1 MALKNEY
8 EVIIVGYGLLGQLS
22 GLLLSKL
29 GVKTA
34 IIERKKDINLLPKS
48 SVVDGQSLR
57 FTNAINIYSEIKNL
71 FNTLRLSTL
80 PSVQ

>member
-29 GVKTA
+29 EA
-34 IIERKKDINLLPKS
+34 
-48 SVVDGQSLR
+48 
-57 FTNAINIYSEIKNL
+57 
-71 FNTLRLSTL
+71 
-80 PSVQ
+80 